1 MLNALQVC
9 ISRHFLVNIR
19 LMYLTIIASLIC
31 QSNQAVVLI
40 NQLFIQWM
48 TLHVRLALRNIYIE
62 TYATKYFAIK
72 ID

>member
-40 NQLFIQWM
+40 NQLFIQ
-48 TLHVRLALRNIYIE
+48 
-62 TYATKYFAIK
+62 
-72 ID
+72 